1 MKLKSREFELSH
13 TRFWRSTADQA
24 TTVCAIELL
33 PVDFEATMSSF
44 YGKKSGKAQGKR
56 PRQVSRAAATGAA
69 NYESTPMR
77 KAHQTPGKKRRVAL
91 HSIQPTARPDDEASQ
106 RFQLH
111 YKPGMDLT
119 TISNPFPTVD
129 ADNSSDSE
137 KSFEDEELS
146 GDYSLVFDRDER
158 DFTNLPEDPQ
168 SFSNSLPEK
177 SLISMIQQ
185 QQAMLEQVLEG
196 QKRLVERQDGFEH
209 QLTEL
214 ASKVKQPLPSTPSSS
229 SSEGK
234 RKRLVTRTLSVSLSE
249 VLLQ

>member
-1 MKLKSREFELSH
+1 
-13 TRFWRSTADQA
+13 
-24 TTVCAIELL
+24 
-33 PVDFEATMSSF
+33 MSSF
-44 YGKKSGKAQGKR
+44 YGKISGKAQGKR
-56 PRQVSRAAATGAA
+56 PSQVFRAAATGAA

-77 KAHQTPGKKRRVAL
+77 KAHQTPRKKRHVAL

-129 ADNSSDSE
+129 DNSSDSE

-146 GDYSLVFDRDER
+146 GDYSPLFDR

-177 SLISMIQQ
+177 SLISMIQ
-185 QQAMLEQVLEG
+185 
-196 QKRLVERQDGFEH
+196 
-209 QLTEL
+209 
-214 ASKVKQPLPSTPSSS
+214 
-229 SSEGK
+229 
-234 RKRLVTRTLSVSLSE
+234 
-249 VLLQ
+249 

>member
-1 MKLKSREFELSH
+1 MGKIRERCKEK
-13 TRFWRSTADQA
+13 
-24 TTVCAIELL
+24 
-33 PVDFEATMSSF
+33 
-44 YGKKSGKAQGKR
+44 G
-56 PRQVSRAAATGAA
+56 RQVSRAAATGAA

-129 ADNSSDSE
+129 DDSSDSE
-137 KSFEDEELS
+137 KSFEDEEH
-146 GDYSLVFDRDER
+146 GEDFSLLFDRNER

-209 QLTEL
+209 QHQLTEL

-234 RKRLVTRTLSVSLSE
+234 RKRLVTCTLSVSLS
-249 VLLQ
+249 VKYYYSRVPSKPF